1 MFFGYGFVMA
11 SSYSRMP
18 GIRDQLNCTP
28 TQLAFRAG
36 LHGRRIHPRHALC
49 GAAGGPLFLA
59 GDQPVLRV
67 AGVLACIGV
76 VALCLINSTPIAML
90 GASAWGLG
98 LSVVFPAAIS
108 AAGEIPNRGSQAI
121 ATVATIGYGGFLL
134 GAPLIGF
141 LAHSMPLDKA
151 LLAVAVI
158 VLLIAILASAARERG
173 ITPRPVS
180 NLISSHGSS

>member
-1 MFFGYGFVMA
+1 MSRSSASASPTGSPFAVVVMFFGYGFVMA

-67 AGVLACIGV
+67 AGVLACTGV
-76 VALCLINSTPIAML
+76 AALCLVNSTLIALL
-90 GASAWGLG
+90 GALAWGLG
-98 LSVVFPAAIS
+98 LSVVFPPAMS
-108 AAGEIPNRGSQAI
+108 AAGEIPGRGARAI
-121 ATVATIGYGGFLL
+121 DVVATIGT
-134 GAPLIGF
+134 
-141 LAHSMPLDKA
+141 
-151 LLAVAVI
+151 
-158 VLLIAILASAARERG
+158 AAFCWER
-173 ITPRPVS
+173 R
-180 NLISSHGSS
+180 